1 MKACLMSNSDNLLAD
16 PIYPDATA
24 GSTLSAARSEGSTD
38 AAKLSTIYT
47 IDVGDSFRGTLVS
60 NDPDASD
67 YVRIN
72 LQAGITYAF
81 ELKGA
86 SSSAGTL
93 PDPVLRLV
101 DAAGEAVAFNDDSGS
116 GRDSRVVFTPTT
128 SGPYYLDVQEYHGN
142 AGSYLLTT
150 GTTTPPPAGTLDEM
164 ATYLTTG
171 YWADIGAGSYKFNTS
186 SSNQIS
192 VNLTSLTIEGKDL
205 ALAALAAWATVA
217 NLSFLVTT
225 GSAKITFLDTG
236 SDANTQSNYVNGYIT
251 TSTITI
257 GAAWLSDFGASLDSY
272 SFQSYIHEIG
282 HALGLGHQGNYN
294 GAASFGTDNV
304 FSNESWQTSVM
315 SYFAQ
320 TLNPSV
326 DASYAHLLTPMQAD
340 LIAIQRL
347 YGAPGASGATD
358 GNTLW
363 GITSIEGMD
372 YLDLTAL
379 YGPEAL
385 IPLASSEPVALT
397 IYDQGGHDTLDLSA
411 SHSNDRITLA
421 SEGFSDLYGL
431 IGNLAIARGTVVEDL
446 LTGSGNDI
454 VAGNAAA
461 NIIHLN
467 AGNDLLNA
475 DVGNDLGYGGAGA
488 DTLNGGI
495 GFDTL
500 YGDEGDD
507 RLNGEAHA
515 DLLYGG
521 LGNDLLIGGDG
532 FDNLYGGEDN
542 DTLWGDATADRLSG
556 EAGNDV
562 LHGGS
567 NFGTSVDGLSG
578 GDGDDTLFGD
588 AGFDLLRGDAGNDML
603 YGGEQADNLYGGT
616 GEDYLSGGNGFDR
629 LFGGEAN
636 DTLNGDGGTDALFGN
651 QGDDVLYGGSENDR
665 LWGDSGNDSLYG
677 GEGSDS
683 LNGGAG
689 FDVLEGGAGNDTLA
703 GAFNADTFIF
713 RDGHGVDVIRDFD
726 ANSALEKIDFSG
738 LSTLNSLNDVLAHAV
753 QQAQD
758 VLITTSA
765 DSSILLKFIE
775 LADLDASD
783 FLF

>member
-1 MKACLMSNSDNLLAD
+1 MKACLMKHSDSLLAD
-16 PIYPDATA
+16 PIYAEAIA
-24 GSTLSAARSEGSTD
+24 GPTLAAARSEGATD

-47 IDVGDSFRGTLVS
+47 IDVGDSFHGTLAS
-60 NDPDASD
+60 SDPDSAD

-72 LQAGITYAF
+72 LQAGVTYAF

-86 SSSAGTL
+86 SSSDGTL

-101 DAAGEAVAFNDDSGS
+101 DATGEDVAFNDDTGS
-116 GRDSRVVFTPTT
+116 GRDSRIVFTPTA
-128 SGPYYLDVQEYHGN
+128 SGPYYLDVQEYRGN

-150 GTTTPPPAGTLDEM
+150 GTTTPPPIGTLDEM

-171 YWADIGAGSYKFNTS
+171 YWADIGAGSCKFNTTS
-186 SSNQIS
+186 STQIS
-192 VNLTSLTIEGKDL
+192 VNLTSLTVDGKDL

-217 NLSFLVTT
+217 NLEFLVTT

-236 SDANTQSNYVNGYIT
+236 SEANTQSNYVNGSII

-257 GAAWLSDFGASLDSY
+257 GATWLSDFGTDLDSY
-272 SFQSYIHEIG
+272 AFQSYIHEIG

-294 GAASFGTDNV
+294 GAASLGTDNV
-304 FSNESWQTSVM
+304 FGNESWQTSVM

-320 TLNPSV
+320 TQNPSV

-340 LIAIQRL
+340 IIAIQRL
-347 YGAPGASGATD
+347 YGAPGATGPTA

-363 GITSIEGMD
+363 GVVSIDGVG
-372 YLDLTAL
+372 YLDLTTL
-379 YGPEAL
+379 YGANAL

-397 IYDQGGHDTLDLSA
+397 IYDQGGDDTFDLSA
-411 SHSNDRITLA
+411 SHSNDRINLA
-421 SEGFSDLYGL
+421 SESFSDVFGL
-431 IGNLAIARGTVVEDL
+431 IGNMAIARGTVIEDL
-446 LTGSGNDI
+446 LTGSGNDT
-454 VAGNAAA
+454 VTGNSAA
-461 NIIHLN
+461 NIIFLN

-475 DVGNDLGYGGAGA
+475 AAGNDLSYGGSGA
-488 DTLNGGI
+488 DTMNGGI

-515 DLLYGG
+515 DLLSGG
-521 LGNDLLIGGDG
+521 FGNDVLIGGDG
-532 FDNLYGGEDN
+532 FDNLYGGEGN
-542 DTLWGDATADRLSG
+542 DSLWGDATADRLSG

-588 AGFDLLRGDAGNDML
+588 AGFDLLMGDAGNDML
-603 YGGEQADNLYGGT
+603 YGGEQADNLYGGS
-616 GEDYLSGGNGFDR
+616 GEDDLSGGNGFDR

-636 DTLNGDGGTDALFGN
+636 DTLSGDAGTDALFGN

-677 GEGSDS
+677 GEGNDS
-683 LNGGAG
+683 MNGGAG
-689 FDVLEGGAGNDTLA
+689 FDVLAGGAGNDTLS

-713 RDGHGVDVIRDFD
+713 RDGHGADGIRDFD

-738 LSTLNSLNDVLAHAV
+738 LSTLNSLNDVLANAV
-753 QQAQD
+753 QQNHD
-758 VLITTSA
+758 VLISTSA
-765 DSSILLKFIE
+765 DSSILLKFVD

-783 FLF
+783 FIF